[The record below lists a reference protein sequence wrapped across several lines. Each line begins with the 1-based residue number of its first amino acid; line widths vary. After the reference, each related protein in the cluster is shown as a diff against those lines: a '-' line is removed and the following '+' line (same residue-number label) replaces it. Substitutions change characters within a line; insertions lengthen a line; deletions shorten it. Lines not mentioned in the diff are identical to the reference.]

1 MNIFISEPKHK
12 EVVCERSERAGNL
25 SQELVSD
32 HPKSNDAEQLE
43 FSISPLIDT
52 RQNTK
57 SDISHSSSNLEQRPN
72 GNKGRKPTLPDNIQ
86 AHSYHKPST
95 KLRIFSE
102 DDDQLP
108 VAFNTDH
115 DSRVSQTLDRHST
128 KRNALFSRSEEVATP
143 LNEYTN
149 IPYQANASS
158 APFNTGE
165 RQKPI
170 KAVKPF
176 CYPDVALVSLA
187 DDTEE
192 RIVKPKLFSSQPRLH
207 SGTEKYDD
215 EPQGSHESQTNEQH
229 NRRRKPKRSVS
240 DFKFDDTTTVTL
252 QKTDIVMLKINGFT
266 RKCGD
271 CKVSLVEKECR
282 VEFNGGDESINQAKI
297 KMYETLQNVEEI
309 SKVLPR
315 HLVEY
320 IDRSQGYL
328 RAQLTKR
335 KIGAALKIDVS
346 QSSVHCLAFTAKQAE
361 RGLDF
366 VTKELSS
373 KQIKI
378 REGQSQCFENAEWDN
393 LGKSFQKQV
402 QVTVVKE
409 DDVVDIV
416 AYNEDSVNMAYR
428 KIIQYLKESKPKH
441 KTEIELKGATARCF
455 RRHFL
460 HDLQQTIR

>member
-12 EVVCERSERAGNL
+12 EVGCERSERARNL

-52 RQNTK
+52 RQNMK
-57 SDISHSSSNLEQRPN
+57 SDISHSSSNLYQRPN
-72 GNKGRKPTLPDNIQ
+72 GNQGRKPTLPDNMQ

-108 VAFNTDH
+108 VALNTDH
-115 DSRVSQTLDRHST
+115 DSRVSQTLDSHST
-128 KRNALFSRSEEVATP
+128 KRAASP

-158 APFNTGE
+158 APFNTGV

-170 KAVKPF
+170 KAVKPY
-176 CYPDVALVSLA
+176 CYPDVARVSPA

-207 SGTEKYDD
+207 SGAEKYDT
-215 EPQGSHESQTNEQH
+215 EPHGSHESQTNEQH

-240 DFKFDDTTTVTL
+240 DFKSDDTNTVTL

-282 VEFNGGDESINQAKI
+282 VEFNGDDESISQAKI

-346 QSSVHCLAFTAKQAE
+346 QSTVQCLAFTAKQAE

-393 LGKSFQKQV
+393 LRKSFQKQV

-428 KIIQYLKESKPKH
+428 KSIQYLRESKPKH
-441 KTEIELKGATARCF
+441 KTEVELKGATARCF
-455 RRHFL
+455 RRHFV
-460 HDLQQTIR
+460 HELQQTIR